1 MIILFLTAIMMMF
14 TAQMAM
20 ISFSIQGLN
29 RAIVAT
35 PIEAMYSSIVI
46 SDDHQYFDKEKF
58 EKTLITYYDYSLS
71 RYTNNHEVDFYYY
84 NKTDSSMCLTNEC
97 DAVEISIK
105 CKLIFNYDY
114 SRTMYYEI
122 EGRNNG

>member
-14 TAQMAM
+14 TAQISM
-20 ISFSIQGLN
+20 ISFSVQGLN
-29 RAIVAT
+29 RAIIAT
-35 PIEAMYSSIVI
+35 PIEAMYSSII
-46 SDDHQYFDKEKF
+46 LTDDHQYFDKEKF
-58 EKTLITYYDYSLS
+58 ENTLLTYYESSLS
-71 RYTNNHEVDFYYY
+71 RYTNNKEIEFYYY
-84 NKTDSSMCLTNEC
+84 NKSDGSMCLTNEC
-97 DAVEISIK
+97 NAVEISIK

>member
-1 MIILFLTAIMMMF
+1 MD
-14 TAQMAM
+14 
-20 ISFSIQGLN
+20 
-29 RAIVAT
+29 
-35 PIEAMYSSIVI
+35 SSQD
-46 SDDHQYFDKEKF
+46 SRNDQQYFKQEID

-84 NKTDSSMCLTNEC
+84 NRTDGSMCLANEC